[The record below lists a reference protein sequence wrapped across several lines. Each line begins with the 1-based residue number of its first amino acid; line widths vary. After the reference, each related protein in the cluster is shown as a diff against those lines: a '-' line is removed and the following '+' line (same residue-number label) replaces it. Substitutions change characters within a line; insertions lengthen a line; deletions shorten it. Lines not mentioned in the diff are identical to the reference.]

1 MGVPTGVGIADGVRV
16 DGTGVGVADD
26 PAGVLAVAVPVADV
40 GVDVG
45 VEKPE
50 SISRFR
56 SSAAL

>member
-1 MGVPTGVGIADGVRV
+1 MADGVRV
-16 DGTGVGVADD
+16 DGTGVGAADD
-26 PAGVLAVAVPVADV
+26 PAGVLAVAVLFADV